1 MSGAG
6 RSAGDAGRADGGRC
20 VTCSDEALPM
30 DVLEVDE
37 AGGLAACRGAGGER
51 RTVETALLA
60 AVAPGDRVLVHA
72 DVAIAHAAERTS
84 A

>member
-6 RSAGDAGRADGGRC
+6 SPAGEACRADTGHC

-30 DVLEVDE
+30 DVLEVD
-37 AGGLAACRGAGGER
+37 AATGLAACRGDGGGR

-60 AVAPGDRVLVHA
+60 GVAPGDRVLVHA
-72 DVAIAHAAERTS
+72 DVAIAHAAERT
-84 A
+84 AA

>member
-1 MSGAG
+1 MSRAG

-20 VTCSDEALPM
+20 AACSDGALAM
-30 DVLEVDE
+30 DVLEVDP
-37 AGGLAACRGAGGER
+37 ASGLAACRGAGGER